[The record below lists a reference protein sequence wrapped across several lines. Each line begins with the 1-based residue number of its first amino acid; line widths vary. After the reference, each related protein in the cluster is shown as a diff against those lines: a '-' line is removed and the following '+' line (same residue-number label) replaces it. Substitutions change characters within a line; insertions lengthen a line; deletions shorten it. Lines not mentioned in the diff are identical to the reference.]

1 VNGAAGAT
9 FGAAVHAATEA
20 PAGVA
25 FFAAAALVTGRG
37 PRCIRRMV
45 WSDFGGTAGDERRG
59 MTMKRLGR
67 FGSFMVVVV
76 MGCCDGC
83 RLHTQQEAST
93 KSMLREAERPGAHTL
108 AVQ

>member
-1 VNGAAGAT
+1 VIGAAGAT
-9 FGAAVHAATEA
+9 FGAAFRAATKA
-20 PAGVA
+20 RARAA

-37 PRCIRRMV
+37 PRCIQRIV

-76 MGCCDGC
+76 MGCCYGC
-83 RLHTQQEAST
+83 RLDKQQEAST
-93 KSMLREAERPGAHTL
+93 KSMLREAERPGTHTHDM
-108 AVQ
+108 Q